1 MRAYHTL
8 VFDEMI
14 EGTAAVYSDPSFN
27 GQLASTEKVE
37 LAAVVDTVSGT
48 TPTLTVRF
56 QEGPDGIHWRNKNGT
71 AEINGVSISAVPVP
85 LTVGL
90 DSGANQGSGLQ
101 RLEVTL
107 AGTTPK
113 AHVRIW
119 ATGRGEV
126 GG

>member
-1 MRAYHTL
+1 MRTYHTL

-14 EGTAAVYSDPSFN
+14 EGTAPVYSDPSYN
-27 GQLASTEKVE
+27 GLLASTEKVE

-48 TPTLTVRF
+48 SPTLTVRIH
-56 QEGPDGIHWRNKNGT
+56 EGPDGIHWRNKNAT
-71 AEINGVSISAVPVP
+71 AEINGVSITAVPVP

-90 DSGANQGSGLQ
+90 DAGANLGSGQ
-101 RLEVTL
+101 ARLEVTL
-107 AGTTPK
+107 GGTNPK